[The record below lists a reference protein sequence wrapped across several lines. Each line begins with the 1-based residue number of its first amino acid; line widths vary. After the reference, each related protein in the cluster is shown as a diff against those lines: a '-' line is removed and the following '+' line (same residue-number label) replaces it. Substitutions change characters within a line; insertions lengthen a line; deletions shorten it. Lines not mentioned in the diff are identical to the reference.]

1 MKYIA
6 SLNNPD
12 ISVTAETSQVSMGPL
27 GPVHL
32 PAGDVRKH
40 VRTALE
46 SSALEVGV
54 KTLCA
59 VAVEELSVSWFA
71 KETMGIITPRLTAI
85 TTTTA
90 VVIKDTKRM
99 SFGWQ
104 YILWPFGDA
113 FVSSR
118 KLVWFT
124 TAANVF
130 QNARS

>member
-1 MKYIA
+1 M
-6 SLNNPD
+6 
-12 ISVTAETSQVSMGPL
+12 TAETSQVSMGPL